1 MSNKQDA
8 NQRNIIFLICSLIL
22 CISLI
27 AYDIYN
33 WTSETGKCVLN
44 PYTYGVAKL
53 SEANGKDLVCRCY
66 FNVVNSQEIII
77 TKQNITVYNPDE
89 LLQ

>member
-1 MSNKQDA
+1 MDKHDA
-8 NQRNIIFLICSLIL
+8 NEKTILFLICCVIL
-22 CISLI
+22 CIALI

-33 WTSETGKCVLN
+33 WTSEAGKCTLN

-53 SEANGKDLVCRCY
+53 SEANNKDLVCRCY
-66 FNVVNSQEIII
+66 FNVSSSQEITI
-77 TKQNITVYNPDE
+77 TKQNMTIRNTNE